1 MVLKL
6 YLCSKSR
13 ISCQDVKGMVAVLHP
28 SEKAARHILDD
39 FSASLSVK
47 RQDKTIF
54 NWTSSQNRN
63 FSLA

>member
-6 YLCSKSR
+6 YLYSKSR

-39 FSASLSVK
+39 FYSISK
-47 RQDKTIF
+47 CET
-54 NWTSSQNRN
+54 TG
-63 FSLA
+63 